1 VLPCYRE
8 EDVEI
13 VDPADKGDLL
23 AAYYADPT
31 KVIVWAHPS
40 SALNACM
47 LEKQLDASMRLC
59 SRFKTAV
66 PW

>member
-1 VLPCYRE
+1 MLCNAASYHRE

-31 KVIVWAHPS
+31 KVMVWDGRTS
-40 SALNACM
+40 LNGHI
-47 LEKQLDASMRLC
+47 LPQQ
-59 SRFKTAV
+59 
-66 PW
+66 